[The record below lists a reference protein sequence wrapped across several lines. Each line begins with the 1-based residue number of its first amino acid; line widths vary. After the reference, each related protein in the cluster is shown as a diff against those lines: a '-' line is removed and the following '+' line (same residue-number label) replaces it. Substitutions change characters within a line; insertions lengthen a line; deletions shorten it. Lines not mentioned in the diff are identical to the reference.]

1 MGWRQWFGSKA
12 HTTDDLIAEAESARA
27 ATAPHKPQKP
37 QAAPAG
43 PAAPMDQIA
52 DLLRR
57 GQKIAAIKVHRET
70 YGTGLKESKA
80 AVEAIA
86 RGGHQTPAPPS
97 SNAPATDALVLRHID
112 DGNLLEAIKQYRA
125 VHGTGLAES
134 KKAVDRIAAQR
145 AQRGTQA

>member
-27 ATAPHKPQKP
+27 ATAPHKPQ
-37 QAAPAG
+37 AAAAG

-57 GQKIAAIKVHRET
+57 GQKIAAIKLHRET

-80 AVEAIA
+80 AVEALA
-86 RGGHQTPAPPS
+86 RGGHQTPRPS
-97 SNAPATDALVLRHID
+97 STNAPAADALVLKHID
-112 DGNLLEAIKQYRA
+112 DGNRLEAIRHYRTLY
-125 VHGTGLAES
+125 GTGLAES

-145 AQRGTQA
+145 AHRGSQA